1 MSEIYDAPESPRIT
15 RAVQWLLALN
25 IGVYF
30 LQLTLFG
37 SDAVYSALALDPVRF
52 PTAWWTVGTYMFVH
66 AWLAHLAFNMLT
78 LWMFGPRL
86 EQEWGTRSFVQ
97 FYLWCGLGG
106 AIAHLVFA
114 QHSAVIGAS
123 GAISGVLVAYAL
135 RWPDEEVYLFGVIPM
150 KSRWLV
156 AALLAMN
163 IIFALSPSSRID
175 WTAHVGGMAFGWI
188 FLKLYSVGGIN
199 RVRGWVSSIPDES
212 EDMPRAVPR
221 NRAPMRDRGAG
232 GGGGVGGGGSVD
244 EVVARS
250 NAIVLRESKSLQH
263 VPKQETPKEYAA
275 RVNRVLDK
283 ISQQGIGSLTREE
296 RRLLED
302 MSRKLRDQ

>member
-1 MSEIYDAPESPRIT
+1 MSELYETSDSPRVT

-37 SDAVYSALALDPVRF
+37 SDAIYSALALDPARF
-52 PTAWWTVGTYMFVH
+52 PADWWTVVSYMFVH
-66 AWLAHLAFNMLT
+66 AWLAHLAFNMFT

-86 EQEWGTRSFVQ
+86 EHEWGTRTFVW
-97 FYLWCGLGG
+97 FYLCSGIGG
-106 AIAHLVFA
+106 AVAHLIFA
-114 QHSAVIGAS
+114 PHTAVIGAS

-150 KSRWLV
+150 RSRWLV
-156 AALLAMN
+156 VALLAMN

-199 RVRGWVSSIPDES
+199 RVRGWVSAVPDES

-221 NRAPMRDRGAG
+221 NRSPMRDRSG
-232 GGGGVGGGGSVD
+232 GVD
-244 EVVARS
+244 EVVERS
-250 NAIVLRESKSLQH
+250 NAVVLRESKPIPH
-263 VPKQETPKEYAA
+263 VPKQESPKEYAA
-275 RVNRVLDK
+275 KVNRVLDK
-283 ISQQGIGSLTREE
+283 ISQFGIESLTRDE
-296 RRLLED
+296 RRLLEE
-302 MSRKLRDQ
+302 MSRKLRQED

>member
-1 MSEIYDAPESPRIT
+1 MSQLYDDTLESPRVT

-30 LQLTLFG
+30 MQLTLFG
-37 SDAVYSALALDPVRF
+37 PEAVFSALALNPARF
-52 PTAWWTVGTYMFVH
+52 PAAWWTIVTYMFVH
-66 AWLAHLAFNMLT
+66 AWLAHLAFNLFT

-86 EQEWGTRSFVQ
+86 ERVWGTRTFVQ

-106 AIAHLVFA
+106 GIAHLLFA
-114 QHSAVIGAS
+114 QNSAVVGAS

-135 RWPDEEVYLFGVIPM
+135 RWPDDEIFLFGVIPM
-150 KSRWLV
+150 KSRWLIV
-156 AALLAMN
+156 AMIAMN
-163 IIFALSPSSRID
+163 IIFALSPGSGID
-175 WTAHVGGMAFGWI
+175 WTAHLGGMGFGWF
-188 FLKLYSVGGIN
+188 FLKLYSLGGLD
-199 RVRGWVSSIPDES
+199 RLRGWVSSVPDES

-221 NRAPMRDRGAG
+221 TQSSMRDRPRG
-232 GGGGVGGGGSVD
+232 VD

-250 NAIVLRESKSLQH
+250 NAVVLRESKPMTH
-263 VPKQETPKEYAA
+263 VPKQETAKEHAA

-283 ISQQGIGSLTREE
+283 ISQQGIESLTNDE

-302 MSRKLRDQ
+302 LSRKLRDE

>member
-1 MSEIYDAPESPRIT
+1 MT

-25 IGVYF
+25 IGIYF

-37 SDAVYSALALDPVRF
+37 SDAVYSALAVDPARF
-52 PTAWWTVGTYMFVH
+52 PAAWWTLVTYMFVH
-66 AWLAHLAFNMLT
+66 AWLAHLAFNMFT

-97 FYLWCGLGG
+97 FYLWCGIGG

-114 QHSAVIGAS
+114 RHSSVIGAS

-135 RWPDEEVYLFGVIPM
+135 RWPDEEVYIFGVIPM

-156 AALLAMN
+156 AALLGMN

-188 FLKLYSVGGIN
+188 FLKLYAVGGIN
-199 RVRGWVSSIPDES
+199 RVRGWVSAVPDES

-221 NRAPMRDRGAG
+221 NRAPMRDRG
-232 GGGGVGGGGSVD
+232 GSVD

-250 NAIVLRESKSLQH
+250 NAVVLRQSKPVQH

-283 ISQQGIGSLTREE
+283 ISQQGIDSLTRDE
-296 RRLLED
+296 RRLLEE
-302 MSRKLRDQ
+302 MSRKLRGTD

>member
-1 MSEIYDAPESPRIT
+1 MSELYDAPESPRMT

-37 SDAVYSALALDPVRF
+37 QDAVYSALALDPSRF
-52 PTAWWTVGTYMFVH
+52 PGNWWTVATYMFVH
-66 AWLAHLAFNMLT
+66 AWLAHLAFNMFT

-86 EQEWGTRSFVQ
+86 EQEWGTRTFVQ

-106 AIAHLVFA
+106 AIAHLLFA

-150 KSRWLV
+150 RSRWLV
-156 AALLAMN
+156 LAMLGMN
-163 IIFALSPSSRID
+163 IIFALSPGSRID

-199 RVRGWVSSIPDES
+199 RVRGWVSAVPDES

-221 NRAPMRDRGAG
+221 SRSPLRDRAR
-232 GGGGVGGGGSVD
+232 SVD
-244 EVVARS
+244 EVVERS
-250 NAIVLRESKSLQH
+250 NAVVLREGKPLQH
-263 VPKQETPKEYAA
+263 VPRQETPKEYAA

-283 ISQQGIGSLTREE
+283 ISQHGIGSLTRDE

-302 MSRKLRDQ
+302 MSRKLRDE

>member
-1 MSEIYDAPESPRIT
+1 MSELYDAPQSPRMT

-25 IGVYF
+25 IGIYF

-37 SDAVYSALALDPVRF
+37 TDAVYSALALDSARF
-52 PTAWWTVGTYMFVH
+52 PTTWWTALTYMFVH
-66 AWLAHLAFNMLT
+66 AWLAHLAFNMFT
-78 LWMFGPRL
+78 LWMFAPRL
-86 EQEWGTRSFVQ
+86 EHVWGTRSFVQ
-97 FYLWCGLGG
+97 FYLWSGLGG
-106 AIAHLVFA
+106 AVAHLIFA

-150 KSRWLV
+150 RSRWLV
-156 AALLAMN
+156 VALLAMN

-199 RVRGWVSSIPDES
+199 RVRGWVSAVPEES

-221 NRAPMRDRGAG
+221 NRSPMRDRA
-232 GGGGVGGGGSVD
+232 GSVD

-250 NAIVLRESKSLQH
+250 NAVVLRESKPLQH

-283 ISQQGIGSLTREE
+283 ISQHGLASLTRDE
-296 RRLLED
+296 RRLLEE
-302 MSRKLRDQ
+302 MSRKLRDE

>member
-1 MSEIYDAPESPRIT
+1 MSELYEPPQSPRMT
-15 RAVQWLLALN
+15 RAVQWILALN

-37 SDAVYSALALDPVRF
+37 SDAVYSALALDPARF
-52 PTAWWTVGTYMFVH
+52 PSAWWTVGTYMFVH
-66 AWLAHLAFNMLT
+66 AWLAHLAFNMFT

-106 AIAHLVFA
+106 AIAHLAMA

-163 IIFALSPSSRID
+163 VIFALSPSSRID

-188 FLKLYSVGGIN
+188 FLKVYAVGGLT
-199 RVRGWVSSIPDES
+199 RVKGWVSSVPDES

-221 NRAPMRDRGAG
+221 NRGPMRERGG
-232 GGGGVGGGGSVD
+232 NVD
-244 EVVARS
+244 EVVERS
-250 NAIVLRESKSLQH
+250 NAVVLRERKPLQH
-263 VPKQETPKEYAA
+263 IPKQETAKEYAA
-275 RVNRVLDK
+275 KVNQLLDK
-283 ISQQGIGSLTREE
+283 ISQNGIGSLSREE
-296 RRLLED
+296 RRILEE

>member
-1 MSEIYDAPESPRIT
+1 MSELYDAPESPRMT

-25 IGVYF
+25 VGIYF

-37 SDAVYSALALDPVRF
+37 TDAVYSALALDPARF
-52 PTAWWTVGTYMFVH
+52 PATWWTVVTYMFVH
-66 AWLAHLAFNMLT
+66 AWLAHLAFNMFT

-86 EQEWGTRSFVQ
+86 EQEWGTSAFVKL
-97 FYLWCGLGG
+97 YLWSGIGG
-106 AIAHLVFA
+106 AIAHLLFA
-114 QHSAVIGAS
+114 QHSTVIGAS
-123 GAISGVLVAYAL
+123 GAISGVLVVYAL

-156 AALLAMN
+156 AAMLAMN

-175 WTAHVGGMAFGWI
+175 WTAHIGGMVFGWV

-199 RVRGWVSSIPDES
+199 RVRGWVSAVPDDT

-221 NRAPMRDRGAG
+221 GRSPMRDRTRD
-232 GGGGVGGGGSVD
+232 VD

-250 NAIVLRESKSLQH
+250 NAVVLRESKPLQH

-283 ISQQGIGSLTREE
+283 ISQQGIESLTRDE
-296 RRLLED
+296 RRLLEE
-302 MSRKLRDQ
+302 MSRKLRDE

>member
-1 MSEIYDAPESPRIT
+1 MNELYDAPESPRMT

-37 SDAVYSALALDPVRF
+37 QDAVYAALALDPGRF
-52 PTAWWTVGTYMFVH
+52 PSAWWTIATYMFVH
-66 AWLAHLAFNMLT
+66 AWLAHLAFNMFT

-86 EQEWGTRSFVQ
+86 EQAWGTRSFVQ
-97 FYLWCGLGG
+97 FYLLCGIGG
-106 AIAHLVFA
+106 AVAHLIFA
-114 QHSAVIGAS
+114 QHSTVIGAS

-150 KSRWLV
+150 KSRWLI
-156 AALLAMN
+156 AAMIGMN
-163 IIFALSPSSRID
+163 IIFALSPSSGID
-175 WTAHVGGMAFGWI
+175 WTAHAGGMALGWL
-188 FLKLYSVGGIN
+188 FLKLSSLGGLN
-199 RVRGWVSSIPDES
+199 RVRGWVSSVPDDS

-221 NRAPMRDRGAG
+221 TRSTMRDRG
-232 GGGGVGGGGSVD
+232 VD

-250 NAIVLRESKSLQH
+250 NAIVLRESKPLQH
-263 VPKQETPKEYAA
+263 VPKQESPKDYAA

-283 ISQQGIGSLTREE
+283 ISQRGIESLTRDE
-296 RRLLED
+296 RRLLEEV
-302 MSRKLRDQ
+302 SRKLRDE

>member
-1 MSEIYDAPESPRIT
+1 MSEMYEEPQSPRMT
-15 RAVQWLLALN
+15 HAVQWLLALN
-25 IGVYF
+25 IGVFF

-37 SDAVYSALALDPVRF
+37 SDAVYSALALDPSRF
-52 PTAWWTVGTYMFVH
+52 PSTWWTIGTYMFVH

-86 EQEWGTRSFVQ
+86 EQEWGTRNFVQ

-106 AIAHLVFA
+106 AIAHLALA
-114 QHSAVIGAS
+114 QHTSVIGAS

-135 RWPDEEVYLFGVIPM
+135 RWPDEEVYIFGVIPM

-156 AALLAMN
+156 VALLAMN

-188 FLKLYSVGGIN
+188 FLKVYAVGGLN
-199 RVRGWVSSIPDES
+199 RVRGWVSAVPDDS

-221 NRAPMRDRGAG
+221 NRAPVRDRRGT
-232 GGGGVGGGGSVD
+232 VD

-250 NAIVLRESKSLQH
+250 NAVVLHESKPLQH
-263 VPKQETPKEYAA
+263 VPKQETPNEYAA
-275 RVNRVLDK
+275 KVNRLLDK
-283 ISQQGIGSLTREE
+283 ISQQGIASLTRDE
-296 RRLLED
+296 RRVLEE

>member
-1 MSEIYDAPESPRIT
+1 MSELYDTSESPRMT

-37 SDAVYSALALDPVRF
+37 PDSVYSALALDPARF
-52 PTAWWTVGTYMFVH
+52 PASWWTVATYMFVH
-66 AWLAHLAFNMLT
+66 AWLAHLAFNMFT

-86 EQEWGTRSFVQ
+86 EHEWGTRTFVQ
-97 FYLWCGLGG
+97 FYLWSGVGG
-106 AIAHLVFA
+106 AFAHLLFA

-135 RWPDEEVYLFGVIPM
+135 RWPDEEVYIFGVIPM

-156 AALLAMN
+156 AAMLAMN

-188 FLKLYSVGGIN
+188 FLKLYSMGGIN
-199 RVRGWVSSIPDES
+199 RVRGWVSAAPDES

-221 NRAPMRDRGAG
+221 NRSPMRDRARG
-232 GGGGVGGGGSVD
+232 VD
-244 EVVARS
+244 EVVTRS
-250 NAIVLRESKSLQH
+250 NAAVLRESKPLQH
-263 VPKQETPKEYAA
+263 VPREETPKEYAA
-275 RVNRVLDK
+275 KVNRVLDK
-283 ISQQGIGSLTREE
+283 ISQQGMASLTRDE
-296 RRLLED
+296 RRLLEE
-302 MSRKLRDQ
+302 MSRKLRDE

>member
-1 MSEIYDAPESPRIT
+1 MSELYEASESPRMT

-37 SDAVYSALALDPVRF
+37 PDAVYSALALDPARF
-52 PTAWWTVGTYMFVH
+52 PASWWTVVTYMFVH
-66 AWLAHLAFNMLT
+66 AWLAHLAFNMFT

-86 EQEWGTRSFVQ
+86 EHEWGTRTFVW
-97 FYLWCGLGG
+97 FYLFCGVGG
-106 AIAHLVFA
+106 AITHLVFA

-150 KSRWLV
+150 RSRWLIL
-156 AALLAMN
+156 AMLAMN
-163 IIFALSPSSRID
+163 LIFALSPNSRID

-199 RVRGWVSSIPDES
+199 RVRGWVSAVPDES

-221 NRAPMRDRGAG
+221 GRPPMRDHAAG
-232 GGGGVGGGGSVD
+232 VD

-250 NAIVLRESKSLQH
+250 NAIILRESKPLQH
-263 VPKQETPKEYAA
+263 VPRQESPKEYAA

-283 ISQQGIGSLTREE
+283 ISQQGIESLTRDE
-296 RRLLED
+296 RRLLEE
-302 MSRKLRDQ
+302 MSRKLRDE

>member
-1 MSEIYDAPESPRIT
+1 MSELYDAPESPRMT

-37 SDAVYSALALDPVRF
+37 QDAVYSALALDPARF
-52 PTAWWTVGTYMFVH
+52 PGNWWTVATYMFVH
-66 AWLAHLAFNMLT
+66 AWLAHLAFNMFT

-106 AIAHLVFA
+106 AIAHLLFA

-150 KSRWLV
+150 RSRWLV
-156 AALLAMN
+156 LAMLGMN
-163 IIFALSPSSRID
+163 IIFALSPGSRID

-199 RVRGWVSSIPDES
+199 RVRGWVSAVPDES

-221 NRAPMRDRGAG
+221 NRSPMRDRAR
-232 GGGGVGGGGSVD
+232 SLD
-244 EVVARS
+244 EVVERS
-250 NAIVLRESKSLQH
+250 NAVVLRERKPLQH

-283 ISQQGIGSLTREE
+283 ISQQGMASLTRDE

-302 MSRKLRDQ
+302 MSRKLRDE

>member
-1 MSEIYDAPESPRIT
+1 MGEMYDATESSPRMT

-37 SDAVYSALALDPVRF
+37 SDAVYSALALDPARF

-66 AWLAHLAFNMLT
+66 AWLAHLAFNMFT

-106 AIAHLVFA
+106 AIAHLILA

-156 AALLAMN
+156 VAMLAMN

-175 WTAHVGGMAFGWI
+175 WTAHLGGMAFGWI

-199 RVRGWVSSIPDES
+199 RVRGWVSAVPDDS

-221 NRAPMRDRGAG
+221 NRAPTRDRG
-232 GGGGVGGGGSVD
+232 SNVD
-244 EVVARS
+244 EVVQRS
-250 NAIVLRESKSLQH
+250 NAVVLRESKPVQH
-263 VPKQETPKEYAA
+263 VPRQETPKEYAA

-283 ISQQGIGSLTREE
+283 ISQHGMASLTRDE
-296 RRLLED
+296 RRVLEE

>member
-1 MSEIYDAPESPRIT
+1 MSELYDTPESPRMT
-15 RAVQWLLALN
+15 RAVQWLLGLN
-25 IGVYF
+25 IGIYF

-37 SDAVYSALALDPVRF
+37 QDALYSALALDPARF
-52 PTAWWTVGTYMFVH
+52 PGSWWTVATYMFVH
-66 AWLAHLAFNMLT
+66 AWLAHLAFNMFT

-86 EQEWGTRSFVQ
+86 EHEWGTRTFVQ

-106 AIAHLVFA
+106 AIAHLLFA
-114 QHSAVIGAS
+114 QHTSVIGAS

-156 AALLAMN
+156 AAMLAMN
-163 IIFALSPSSRID
+163 IVFALSPSSRID

-188 FLKLYSVGGIN
+188 LLKLYSVGGIN
-199 RVRGWVSSIPDES
+199 RVRGWVSAAPDEV

-221 NRAPMRDRGAG
+221 NRSPMRDRGHG
-232 GGGGVGGGGSVD
+232 VD

-250 NAIVLRESKSLQH
+250 NAVVVRRSRPLQH
-263 VPKQETPKEYAA
+263 IPKQETPKEYAA

-283 ISQQGIGSLTREE
+283 ISQQGMNSLTGEE
-296 RRLLED
+296 RRLLEE
-302 MSRKLRDQ
+302 MSRKLRDE

>member
-1 MSEIYDAPESPRIT
+1 MSELYDTPESPRMT

-37 SDAVYSALALDPVRF
+37 PDAVYSALALDPARL
-52 PTAWWTVGTYMFVH
+52 PGNWWTVATYMFVH
-66 AWLAHLAFNMLT
+66 AWLAHLAFNMFT

-86 EQEWGTRSFVQ
+86 ENEWGTRTFVL

-106 AIAHLVFA
+106 AIAHILFA
-114 QHSAVIGAS
+114 QHSSVVGAS

-150 KSRWLV
+150 RSRWLI
-156 AALLAMN
+156 AALIAMN
-163 IIFALSPSSRID
+163 IIFALSPGSRID
-175 WTAHVGGMAFGWI
+175 WTAHLGGMAFGWT
-188 FLKLYSVGGIN
+188 FLKLYSMGGIN
-199 RVRGWVSSIPDES
+199 RVRGWVSAVPDES

-221 NRAPMRDRGAG
+221 GRPPMRDRSG
-232 GGGGVGGGGSVD
+232 GVD

-250 NAIVLRESKSLQH
+250 NAVVLRESKPLQH
-263 VPKQETPKEYAA
+263 TPRQETPKEYAA

-283 ISQQGIGSLTREE
+283 ISQQGIESLTRDE

-302 MSRKLRDQ
+302 MSRKLRDE

>member
-1 MSEIYDAPESPRIT
+1 MSEMYDAPQSPRMT

-25 IGVYF
+25 IGIYF

-37 SDAVYSALALDPVRF
+37 SDAVYSALALDPARF
-52 PTAWWTVGTYMFVH
+52 PAAWWTLVTYMFVH
-66 AWLAHLAFNMLT
+66 AWLAHLAFNMFT

-97 FYLWCGLGG
+97 FYIWCGIGG

-114 QHSAVIGAS
+114 RHSSVIGAS

-156 AALLAMN
+156 AALLGMN

-188 FLKLYSVGGIN
+188 FLKLYAVGGIN
-199 RVRGWVSSIPDES
+199 RVRGWVSAVPDES

-221 NRAPMRDRGAG
+221 NRAPMRDRG
-232 GGGGVGGGGSVD
+232 GSVD

-250 NAIVLRESKSLQH
+250 NAMVLRQSKPVQH

-283 ISQQGIGSLTREE
+283 ISQQGIDSLTRDE
-296 RRLLED
+296 RRLLEE
-302 MSRKLRDQ
+302 MSRKLRETD

>member
-1 MSEIYDAPESPRIT
+1 MSQLYEAPESPRMT

-37 SDAVYSALALDPVRF
+37 PNAVFSALALNPARF
-52 PTAWWTVGTYMFVH
+52 PGSWWTIVTYMFVH
-66 AWLAHLAFNMLT
+66 AWLAHLAFNMFT

-86 EQEWGTRSFVQ
+86 EQVWGTRAFVQ

-106 AIAHLVFA
+106 AVAHLLFA

-123 GAISGVLVAYAL
+123 GAISGVMVAYAL
-135 RWPDEEVYLFGVIPM
+135 HWPDDEVYVFGVIPM
-150 KSRWLV
+150 KSRWLI
-156 AALLAMN
+156 AGMIGMN
-163 IIFALSPSSRID
+163 IIFALSPSSGID
-175 WTAHVGGMAFGWI
+175 WTAHLGGMGFGWL
-188 FLKLYSVGGIN
+188 FLKLYSLGGLD
-199 RVRGWVSSIPDES
+199 RVRGWVSSVPDES

-221 NRAPMRDRGAG
+221 TRASMRDRARG
-232 GGGGVGGGGSVD
+232 VD

-250 NAIVLRESKSLQH
+250 NAVVLRESKPLQH
-263 VPKQETPKEYAA
+263 VPKHETPKEYAA

-283 ISQQGIGSLTREE
+283 ISQQGIESLTKDE

-302 MSRKLRDQ
+302 MSRKLRDE

>member
-1 MSEIYDAPESPRIT
+1 MSELYEASESPRMT
-15 RAVQWLLALN
+15 RAIQWLLALN

-37 SDAVYSALALDPVRF
+37 PNAVYSALALNPARF
-52 PTAWWTVGTYMFVH
+52 PGSWWTIVTYMFAH
-66 AWLAHLAFNMLT
+66 TWLAHLAFNMFT

-86 EQEWGTRSFVQ
+86 EQAWGTRVFVQ

-106 AIAHLVFA
+106 GVAHLLFA
-114 QHSAVIGAS
+114 QQSAVIGAS

-150 KSRWLV
+150 KSRWLI
-156 AALLAMN
+156 AAMIGLN
-163 IIFALSPSSRID
+163 IIFALSPSSGID
-175 WTAHVGGMAFGWI
+175 WTAHMGGMGFGWL
-188 FLKLYSVGGIN
+188 FLKLYSVGGLD
-199 RVRGWVSSIPDES
+199 RVRGWVSSVPDVS

-221 NRAPMRDRGAG
+221 TRLSMRDHPRG
-232 GGGGVGGGGSVD
+232 VD
-244 EVVARS
+244 EVVTRS
-250 NAIVLRESKSLQH
+250 NAVVLRESKPIQH
-263 VPKQETPKEYAA
+263 VPKQETPTEYAA

-283 ISQQGIGSLTREE
+283 ISQQGLASLTRDE

-302 MSRKLRDQ
+302 MSRKLRDE

>member
-1 MSEIYDAPESPRIT
+1 MSELYDSPESPRMT

-25 IGVYF
+25 IGIYF

-37 SDAVYSALALDPVRF
+37 PDAVYSALALDPARF
-52 PTAWWTVGTYMFVH
+52 PADWWTVATYMFVH
-66 AWLAHLAFNMLT
+66 AWLAHLAFNMFT

-86 EQEWGTRSFVQ
+86 EHEWGTRTFVW
-97 FYLWCGLGG
+97 FYLWCGVGG

-150 KSRWLV
+150 RSRWLIV
-156 AALLAMN
+156 AMLAMN
-163 IIFALSPSSRID
+163 IIFALSPGSRID
-175 WTAHVGGMAFGWI
+175 WTAHLGGMAFGWI
-188 FLKLYSVGGIN
+188 FLKVYSMGGIN
-199 RVRGWVSSIPDES
+199 RVRGWVSTVPDES

-221 NRAPMRDRGAG
+221 GRPPMRDRAG
-232 GGGGVGGGGSVD
+232 GAD

-250 NAIVLRESKSLQH
+250 NAVILRESKPLQH
-263 VPKQETPKEYAA
+263 VPRQETPKEYAA

-283 ISQQGIGSLTREE
+283 ISQEGIESLTRDE
-296 RRLLED
+296 RQLLEE
-302 MSRKLRDQ
+302 MSQKLRDE